1 MLQYQARELLFF
13 LYLSLSLIHTNLIF
27 EPSSYWHHDSE
38 APYILWFKFSFA
50 SKILRPPSHFP
61 CNKILKGLG
70 PMNIKINWHR
80 NIETKEHL
88 IHNLNVMVQ
97 NKFQIQKTLN

>member
-13 LYLSLSLIHTNLIF
+13 LYLSLSLIHTNFIF
-27 EPSSYWHHDSE
+27 EPSTYWHHDSE

-61 CNKILKGLG
+61 LQQNFKGS
-70 PMNIKINWHR
+70 
-80 NIETKEHL
+80 
-88 IHNLNVMVQ
+88 
-97 NKFQIQKTLN
+97 